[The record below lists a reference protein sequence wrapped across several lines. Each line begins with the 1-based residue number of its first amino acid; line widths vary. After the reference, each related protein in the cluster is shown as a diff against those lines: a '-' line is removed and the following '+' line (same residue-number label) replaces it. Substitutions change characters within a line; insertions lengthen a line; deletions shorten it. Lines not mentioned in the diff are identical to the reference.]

1 MKRVILFPRAYPE
14 PFIALYEGK
23 GNKKT
28 YFKDIKSLDIE
39 IDEAGIY
46 IILDGK
52 QETEAL
58 LADRYGTIR
67 GIDFVLTPEGEELYH
82 ELQET
87 LGQLNSVVGV
97 YNYD

>member
-14 PFIALYEGK
+14 PFIAVYEGK
-23 GNKKT
+23 DSEKI
-28 YFKDIKSLDIE
+28 YFKDIRSLAVE
-39 IDEAGIY
+39 IDEEGIFL
-46 IILDGK
+46 ILNE
-52 QETEAL
+52 QQATEAI

-67 GIDFVLTPEGEELYH
+67 GIDFILTPEGEELYH

-87 LGQLNSVVGV
+87 LEKLNSLVGV

>member
-23 GNKKT
+23 GNKKI

-52 QETEAL
+52 QEAL

-67 GIDFVLTPEGEELYH
+67 GIDFVLTPDGEELYH

>member
-23 GNKKT
+23 GNKKI
-28 YFKDIKSLDIE
+28 YFKDIKSLDLE

-52 QETEAL
+52 QEAL

-82 ELQET
+82 ELQAT
-87 LGQLNSVVGV
+87 LGQLNSMVGV

>member
-23 GNKKT
+23 GNKKI

-52 QETEAL
+52 QEAL

-67 GIDFVLTPEGEELYH
+67 GIDFVLTPEGEELYR

-87 LGQLNSVVGV
+87 LGQLNSIVGV
-97 YNYD
+97 YNYN

>member
-14 PFIALYEGK
+14 PFIAVYEDK
-23 GNKKT
+23 DSKKI
-28 YFKDIKSLDIE
+28 YFKDIGSLSVE
-39 IDEAGIY
+39 IDEDGIFL
-46 IILDGK
+46 ILNGQ
-52 QETEAL
+52 QETEAV

-67 GIDFVLTPEGEELYH
+67 GIDFILTPEGEELYH

-87 LGQLNSVVGV
+87 LEKLNSVVGV

>member
-14 PFIALYEGK
+14 PFIAFYEGK
-23 GNKKT
+23 GNKKI

-52 QETEAL
+52 LEAL

-67 GIDFVLTPEGEELYH
+67 GIGFVLTPEGEELYH